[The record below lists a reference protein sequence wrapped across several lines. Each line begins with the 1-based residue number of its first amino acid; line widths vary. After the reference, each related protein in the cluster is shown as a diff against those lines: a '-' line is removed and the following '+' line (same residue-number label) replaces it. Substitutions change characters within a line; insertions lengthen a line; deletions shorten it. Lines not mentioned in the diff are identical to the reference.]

1 MKIISFNNIDWIDI
15 EKPKE
20 KDLAELKEK
29 YNLHPFIAKQ
39 FLPTINRPKIEEYPS
54 QLFMVLHFPV
64 FHPKTKQTIPEE
76 LDVIIMDH
84 TLITSHQNEIPALK
98 IFFDD
103 CNVQDYHKN
112 QYFKSVGSLLFGL
125 LDFLIDS
132 CLPMLDHV
140 GDNIEKIEKKVFG
153 GHEKEMV
160 SEIAFIKKDLIDIR
174 RAIKPQ
180 KPVLEVLEKKS
191 RRLFGLESRRLSQ
204 EMLGSNLR
212 VWNILENQKD
222 LIESIEETNNSL
234 LSYKLNEIMKVL
246 TIVSF
251 IFFPLSVIVGFFG
264 MNVFDN
270 IELISSNDFAWIFIF
285 FLVVFTGMGMYIY
298 FKVKKWL

>member
-1 MKIISFNNIDWIDI
+1 
-15 EKPKE
+15 
-20 KDLAELKEK
+20 
-29 YNLHPFIAKQ
+29 
-39 FLPTINRPKIEEYPS
+39 
-54 QLFMVLHFPV
+54 
-64 FHPKTKQTIPEE
+64 
-76 LDVIIMDH
+76 
-84 TLITSHQNEIPALK
+84 
-98 IFFDD
+98 
-103 CNVQDYHKN
+103 
-112 QYFKSVGSLLFGL
+112 
-125 LDFLIDS
+125 
-132 CLPMLDHV
+132 
-140 GDNIEKIEKKVFG
+140 
-153 GHEKEMV
+153 MV